1 MNEKNKRNH
10 FGRDARIAKKVKNR
24 IKEIETQREKQ
35 GKEPW
40 TEEQRKRYMKW
51 EIKKE
56 LRKSNIRAMI
66 VALVGTNIFTGIGT
80 TALLNEKNGDIEK
93 SKNEISIDV
102 GNRDKDIKIKN
113 MPDDRNIFINGIKVN
128 AEELKQKEKEDNE
141 FENNVRKDIES
152 LETKEEILNYI
163 KDIYVNEYNKQNN
176 DNINRKQVSFYKT
189 REDEKIYLDEAKN
202 GDMILRNEYVNEKNK
217 KYVDIS
223 TGVISA
229 TIDKGEAIFEETI
242 MNYNNKFQ
250 TVYKYN
256 KKVERY
262 ENNVLAKVGNVID
275 KGIDWS
281 AAKDQEENDWTV
293 KNKYKQR
300 FIEAVKEYKEKQI
313 EEIKQPIINK
323 DEDEQIIE

>member
-1 MNEKNKRNH
+1 
-10 FGRDARIAKKVKNR
+10 
-24 IKEIETQREKQ
+24 
-35 GKEPW
+35 
-40 TEEQRKRYMKW
+40 
-51 EIKKE
+51 
-56 LRKSNIRAMI
+56 
-66 VALVGTNIFTGIGT
+66 
-80 TALLNEKNGDIEK
+80 
-93 SKNEISIDV
+93 
-102 GNRDKDIKIKN
+102 
-113 MPDDRNIFINGIKVN
+113 
-128 AEELKQKEKEDNE
+128 
-141 FENNVRKDIES
+141 
-152 LETKEEILNYI
+152 
-163 KDIYVNEYNKQNN
+163 
-176 DNINRKQVSFYKT
+176 
-189 REDEKIYLDEAKN
+189 
-202 GDMILRNEYVNEKNK
+202 MILRNEYVNEKNK